1 MRSTRRDFIKSLGI
15 AIASLVMARCIP
27 SGDEGDSAGGEDDS
41 PQARL
46 RSCWLQLDWLAQET
60 REAYERG
67 DQARGELIADHR
79 AALDDL
85 VAAGE
90 LDAAVAD
97 ELDIAFSAATSHVFL
112 ASGAITCYTAMP
124 PPDYSH
130 VPHSQLV
137 RQADLLAEMAESGD
151 LDPATVAQAQ
161 AAIERDITFLKFS
174 YKEKQALYDELREA
188 AGDTYDFPSFDELD
202 LEVSSETAE
211 AARFLVELLSEE

>member
-1 MRSTRRDFIKSLGI
+1 MTSTRREFIKGLGI

-27 SGDEGDSAGGEDDS
+27 FGDEGDFTEDEGGS
-41 PQARL
+41 PRARL

-60 REAYERG
+60 RAAYERG
-67 DQARGELIADHR
+67 DQAQHKLIADHR
-79 AALDDL
+79 AALDAL

-97 ELDIAFSAATSHVFL
+97 ELDTAFSAAARHVYL

-130 VPHSQLV
+130 VPQSQLA
-137 RQADLLAEMAESGD
+137 RQADLLAEMAESSN
-151 LDPATVAQAQ
+151 LDSDVVAQAQ
-161 AAIERDITFLKFS
+161 TTIERDITFLKFS
-174 YKEKQALYDELREA
+174 YEEKQALYDKLREA

-202 LEVSSETAE
+202 LEISPETAE
-211 AARFLVELLSEE
+211 AARFLVELLLEE